1 MRQIFVDSRDRVS
14 GTSTDFTIQLPE
26 NLSLEAGHRGRID
39 SLRVPLTVPTI
50 DSTNNTIV
58 VQVGGT
64 QYTVTIPVGNYD
76 GPTLSAVI
84 QSLLNATAP
93 GAWTISYI
101 TNKIAMN
108 WSCTNNFTAVGGTY
122 VAELKL
128 HPWTNTANSYA
139 FTYVTVLGID
149 VMYLSSPNFASM
161 DTTGPSGASDTLMM
175 ANVTVPYGSVLE
187 VSMPSWSWFT
197 VPAMTTSQLRFSLR
211 DRYYDV
217 LDIVPNISFVLFIE

>member
-1 MRQIFVDSRDRVS
+1 
-14 GTSTDFTIQLPE
+14 
-26 NLSLEAGHRGRID
+26 
-39 SLRVPLTVPTI
+39 
-50 DSTNNTIV
+50 
-58 VQVGGT
+58 
-64 QYTVTIPVGNYD
+64 
-76 GPTLSAVI
+76 
-84 QSLLNATAP
+84 
-93 GAWTISYI
+93 
-101 TNKIAMN
+101 MN

-217 LDIVPNISFVLFIE
+217 LDIVPNISFVLFID

>member
-50 DSTNNTIV
+50 DSTNNTIIV
-58 VQVGGT
+58 LVGAT

-76 GPTLSAVI
+76 GPTLASTI
-84 QSLLNATAP
+84 QGLLNATAP
-93 GAWTISYI
+93 GAWTISYV

-108 WSCTNNFTAVGGTY
+108 WSCANNFTAVGGTY

-128 HPWTNTANSYA
+128 HSWTNTANS
-139 FTYVTVLGID
+139 
-149 VMYLSSPNFASM
+149 
-161 DTTGPSGASDTLMM
+161 
-175 ANVTVPYGSVLE
+175 
-187 VSMPSWSWFT
+187 
-197 VPAMTTSQLRFSLR
+197 
-211 DRYYDV
+211 
-217 LDIVPNISFVLFIE
+217 

>member
-26 NLSLEAGHRGRID
+26 NLSLEAGHRARID

-50 DSTNNTIV
+50 DSTNNTILV
-58 VQVGGT
+58 LVGAT
-64 QYTVTIPVGNYD
+64 VYTVTSPVGNYD
-76 GPTLSAVI
+76 GPPLASTI
-84 QSLLNATAP
+84 QGLLNATAP
-93 GAWTISYI
+93 GAWTISYV

-139 FTYVTVLGID
+139 FTYVTALGID

-161 DTTGPSGASDTLMM
+161 DITGPSGASDTLMM

-187 VSMPSWSWFT
+187 VSMPSWSFFT

-211 DRYYDV
+211 DRYYDI
-217 LDIVPNISFVLFIE
+217 LDVVPNISFLLFID